1 MVVDV
6 NAMQTEGGNC
16 RSARTSRRNMEMHGN
31 VEIHKDLGWTMY
43 NTHKID
49 VSKYLEIIRK

>member
-6 NAMQTEGGNC
+6 KAMQTEEGNC

-31 VEIHKDLGWTMY
+31 VEIHKDLGRTMY